1 MATTQIQ
8 LTDEQVRAL
17 ERVARAEG
25 RSVAE
30 VIESRI
36 GAWFL
41 QPPQA
46 QAEDREE
53 LKRRALAAI
62 GRFRS
67 DVTDLAAEHDRYL
80 DEEFGR

>member
-8 LTDEQVRAL
+8 LTDEQVKAL
-17 ERVARAEG
+17 ERIAKAEG

-41 QPPQA
+41 QPPPVQT
-46 QAEDREE
+46 EDREE

-67 DVTDLAAEHDRYL
+67 EETDLAAEHDRYL
-80 DEEFGR
+80 DEDFGR